1 MVVPVHVQ
9 LSDQS
14 QQLYPQPEVDSIP
27 SVIVTDAGIITTVYK
42 ANVES
47 GAILFLSFTAFHP
60 VPTPTASSS
69 PSPAPAS
76 GDGTNHAVWHGH
88 GGCSCLGFKFVDA
101 VKHGEAVAPERLR
114 CGSCLLWQ
122 VVIGVTVSVVS
133 VVLLA
138 GIAFMVYRRRSVRER
153 GTNGRYE
160 ELLHKVDVKA

>member
-60 VPTPTASSS
+60 VPTPMASSS
-69 PSPAPAS
+69 PSPAPA
-76 GDGTNHAVWHGH
+76 
-88 GGCSCLGFKFVDA
+88 
-101 VKHGEAVAPERLR
+101 
-114 CGSCLLWQ
+114 
-122 VVIGVTVSVVS
+122 
-133 VVLLA
+133 
-138 GIAFMVYRRRSVRER
+138 
-153 GTNGRYE
+153 
-160 ELLHKVDVKA
+160 